1 MSPKAKSR
9 VSGPKSGPKIYSS
22 INPRHISPFKVPRKD
37 VIVAKVLIQAVH
49 IVKQASAGKS
59 GTLGLLRGFVVFE
72 GTYHG
77 DRDVKGILILGIAV
91 LDVLGPDQEG
101 KAMTVPVQE
110 FIGFW
115 GFGDDV
121 NVTELKF

>member
-1 MSPKAKSR
+1 M
-9 VSGPKSGPKIYSS
+9 
-22 INPRHISPFKVPRKD
+22 D
-37 VIVAKVLIQAVH
+37 V
-49 IVKQASAGKS
+49 
-59 GTLGLLRGFVVFE
+59 E
-72 GTYHG
+72 
-77 DRDVKGILILGIAV
+77 GILVLGVTV

>member
-1 MSPKAKSR
+1 MSPCRFGADAFPLRKASERRRTPHSVREEDFFKGSGLVGLISR
-9 VSGPKSGPKIYSS
+9 GGNLFP
-22 INPRHISPFKVPRKD
+22 
-37 VIVAKVLIQAVH
+37 
-49 IVKQASAGKS
+49 
-59 GTLGLLRGFVVFE
+59 
-72 GTYHG
+72 
-77 DRDVKGILILGIAV
+77 GILGFRI
-91 LDVLGPDQEG
+91 PDQEG